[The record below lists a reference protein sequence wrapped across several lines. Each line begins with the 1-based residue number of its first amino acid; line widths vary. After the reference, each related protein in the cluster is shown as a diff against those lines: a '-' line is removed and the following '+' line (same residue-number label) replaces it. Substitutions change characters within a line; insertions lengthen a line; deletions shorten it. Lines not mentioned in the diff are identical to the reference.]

1 LFFSGSSDKGMFDL
15 SQKLNETAQKVS
27 NYRQALEDEKASLKI
42 RVKARTKE
50 LEELNMGLEGRVEER
65 TIELQRA
72 RDELQERVK
81 ELEKWRR
88 LTVGRELK
96 MVELKKKIKDLKNK

>member
-1 LFFSGSSDKGMFDL
+1 
-15 SQKLNETAQKVS
+15 
-27 NYRQALEDEKASLKI
+27 
-42 RVKARTKE
+42 
-50 LEELNMGLEGRVEER
+50 MGLEGRVEER

-81 ELEKWRR
+81 ELERWCR

-96 MVELKKKIKDLKNK
+96 MVEPKKKIKDLEKKQNQP